1 MKIFIGTD
9 HAGFE
14 LKEILVAHLKSAGH
28 EVVDKGA
35 FKFEEGD
42 DYPDFI
48 IPVAEEVAK
57 NSQAKGIVLGATG
70 EGEAI
75 AANKV
80 HGVRAAVYYGKPR
93 FVVDGDADLIF
104 RTKEHNDAN
113 VLSLGARYL
122 NEEEAIQ
129 VVDKWLATPFSNE
142 ERHVRRL
149 KEIAKI
155 DK

>member
-1 MKIFIGTD
+1 
-9 HAGFE
+9 
-14 LKEILVAHLKSAGH
+14 
-28 EVVDKGA
+28 VVDKGA
-35 FKFEEGD
+35 FEFQEGD
-42 DYPDFI
+42 DYPDFV
-48 IPVAEEVAK
+48 IPVAEEIAK
-57 NSQAKGIVLGATG
+57 DPEAKGIVLGATG

-93 FVVDGDADLIF
+93 FVMDGGADLIF

-122 NEEEAIQ
+122 NEDEAIE

-149 KEIAKI
+149 AKINKI